1 MSLPAQMLDSHPA
14 AAFPTAN
21 EAIAEC
27 IQACVE
33 CAQACIA
40 CADACLAETMVA
52 DLVRC
57 ITTDLNCADI
67 CESTGR
73 VLTRQAGADQAMIFR
88 MLQSCAAACKACGDE
103 CETHSQSTRTAD
115 SAPRPVDAA
124 NRRAGICWRHCQS
137 VDGRSSARLADDPT
151 GAAGRAQCGGAE
163 SGGGGHRRGGV
174 NPSLAGRRHRVG

>member
-1 MSLPAQMLDSHPA
+1 MSLPAQMLDGHPA
-14 AAFPTAN
+14 AAFATAN
-21 EAIAEC
+21 QAIAEC

-57 ITTDLNCADI
+57 ITSDLNCADI

-73 VLTRQAGADQAMIFR
+73 VLTRQAGADRAMIFR

-103 CETHSQSTRTAD
+103 CETHSQVHAHCRLC
-115 SAPRPVDAA
+115 AA
-124 NRRAGICWRHCQS
+124 ACRRCEQ
-137 VDGRSSARLADDPT
+137 ARRDLLEALPI
-151 GAAGRAQCGGAE
+151 G
-163 SGGGGHRRGGV
+163 
-174 NPSLAGRRHRVG
+174 